1 VEEVDGVEVVGLGAV
16 TGHTHHQH
24 EVHEPMSGIAGT
36 VQAVQCDLGEAALD
50 VMFMRCI
57 RPRPPLGSTG
67 PAFTAADPAGPW
79 SDGISIEG
87 IDGTDPDLAWD
98 EQARAYV
105 TYSGPYL
112 DVKTSVVAGPSL
124 GIRQARVNRV
134 AGTGLEQPR
143 TLWSGTGGSAPEGPH
158 LYQRGGWWYLF
169 IAEAERDA
177 ATPSAAPA
185 ASVPTSGKGGRPRP
199 RPGPGSTS
207 RTWLP
212 HSSASTTSSQL
223 SFPR

>member
-1 VEEVDGVEVVGLGAV
+1 
-16 TGHTHHQH
+16 
-24 EVHEPMSGIAGT
+24 
-36 VQAVQCDLGEAALD
+36 
-50 VMFMRCI
+50 MFVRRI

-112 DVKTSVVAGPSL
+112 DLKTSVVAGPSL
-124 GIRQARVNRV
+124 GIRQARVNLV

-143 TLWSGTGGSAPEGPH
+143 TLGPAREGRRRRVRTSTNAAAGGTCSS
-158 LYQRGGWWYLF
+158 QK
-169 IAEAERDA
+169 AERDA

-185 ASVPTSGKGGRPRP
+185 ASVPTGGKCGRPRP
-199 RPGPGSTS
+199 QTRAGSTS
-207 RTWLP
+207 RTRLP
-212 HSSASTTSSQL
+212 ALLSVHDLKSAFLSSIKLTL
-223 SFPR
+223 